1 MADRLQS
8 LKNHFSASSVTKGSC
23 MCGSINYEF
32 KGEPNATALCHCVDC
47 HKWTGGAYTSNVI
60 VNRWNFKVTK
70 GTPFTYDAKGA
81 SGKINRHFF
90 CGNCGSGLYAEL
102 EIMPDVT
109 IIKSGG
115 LDGGAKDHAIG
126 VEFYCK
132 DRLSYVKPVDG
143 ATQEKAFGG

>member
-1 MADRLQS
+1 M
-8 LKNHFSASSVTKGSC
+8 
-23 MCGSINYEF
+23 
-32 KGEPNATALCHCVDC
+32 
-47 HKWTGGAYTSNVI
+47 I

-70 GTPFTYDAKGA
+70 GHPFTYDAKGA

-90 CGNCGSGLYAEL
+90 CGNCGSGLFAEL

-132 DRLSYVKPVDG
+132 DRLSYVKPVEG
-143 ATQEKAFGG
+143 ATQEPAFG